1 MTIPTIALNILG
13 PFQLWRGGEPVLIGA
28 KKNRALLAVLAL
40 SPGLSTSRERLAGLL
55 WGDRQDEQA
64 RSSLR
69 QSLALLRKDLGGAE
83 DAILLSRDDAVGL
96 RPGAV
101 WIDVLEFQRL
111 GKSADIIA
119 LRQAAALCRGEFLA
133 DHGGRDNGFENWLSF
148 ERARLKQESVKVFDR
163 LAANET
169 GPEALFAA
177 QRLVA
182 LDPLREAS
190 HRRVM
195 EALFALGD
203 RALALRQFEDLKRLL
218 KSELDVVPAAE
229 TQALAQRIAVVDNA
243 ASVAVPAI
251 TRSPAPHAMA
261 VRPTLAVLPFKN
273 LSGDAAQDYFSD
285 GITDDI
291 ITELS
296 RFRNLQVFARRSTFS
311 YREPSSAGHVGL
323 ELGAS
328 YVLEGSVRKHGTRVR
343 VTVQLSQTATGEQL
357 WAERF
362 DRDQTDILALQEDVA
377 RQIAGTLAIELDGRE
392 LDAAHTKQLDDIRAY
407 EHWLKGKR
415 ILWTEGASNLQAR
428 EHFVRAAEIDP
439 GLARAYAG
447 MGVTYV
453 EEAVQ
458 FPPEDEFRSALAKA
472 YDVSRQAVALDPS
485 ECLGHASLA
494 WSYLYRREYEQALH
508 HVDTALRLNPNDA
521 DMLGNAAYVLAM
533 YGDSDRAVQC
543 GKMAIRLNPRHPEW
557 YTGFM
562 GTALFSAR
570 RYQEGFEVRSRA
582 PDTFYDSRF
591 FGASM
596 LAYLNRL
603 EEARQ
608 WTGIGM
614 RKLEARVGKIRM
626 ARTGAVRLL
635 TDNNP
640 FRTPEDVA
648 HFAEGMRM
656 AGVPS

>member
-1 MTIPTIALNILG
+1 MTDGIALSILG
-13 PFQLWRGGEPVLIGA
+13 PFQLRRGGQPVTVGA
-28 KKNRALLAVLAL
+28 RKNRALLAVLAL
-40 SPGLSTSRERLAGLL
+40 SAGLSASREKLAGIL

-83 DAILLSRDDAVGL
+83 DAILLSRDDAVEL
-96 RPGAV
+96 KPGAM

-111 GKSADIIA
+111 GKFDDIA
-119 LRQAAALCRGEFLA
+119 ELRQAVALYRGEFLE
-133 DHGGRDNGFENWLSF
+133 DHGGRGDGFENWLSF
-148 ERARLKQESVKVFDR
+148 ERARLKQEAVKVFDR
-163 LAANET
+163 LAAREA

-195 EALFALGD
+195 EALAALGD
-203 RALALRQFEDLKRLL
+203 RALALRQFEELKQLL
-218 KSELDVVPAAE
+218 KTELDVAPAAE
-229 TQALAQRIAVVDNA
+229 TQALASKLAAADA
-243 ASVAVPAI
+243 ASPPAI
-251 TRSPAPHAMA
+251 ARSPAPQTVA

-273 LSGDAAQDYFSD
+273 LSGDTAQDFFSD

-296 RFRNLQVFARRSTFS
+296 RFRNLQVFARRSTFI
-311 YREPSSAGHVGL
+311 YREPASAGHAGI

-362 DRDQTDILALQEDVA
+362 DRDQSDILALQEDVA

-392 LDAAHTKQLDDIRAY
+392 LDAARTKHLDDIRAY

-428 EHFVRAAEIDP
+428 EHFMRAAEIDP

-458 FPPEDEFRSALAKA
+458 FPPEDEFRLALAKA
-472 YDVSRQAVALDPS
+472 FDVSRQAVALDPS

-494 WSYLYRREYEQALH
+494 WSYLYRREYEQARH
-508 HVDTALRLNPNDA
+508 HVDTALQLNPNDA

-533 YGDSDRAVQC
+533 YGDGDRAVQS
-543 GKMAIRLNPRHPEW
+543 GKMAMRLNPRHPEW
-557 YTGFM
+557 YAGFM

-570 RYQEGFEVRSRA
+570 RYQEGYEVRSRA

-591 FGASM
+591 FGASI
-596 LAYLNRL
+596 LAYMGRL

-608 WTGIGM
+608 WVEIGM
-614 RKLEARVGKIRM
+614 RKLEARVGKTRIEN
-626 ARTGAVRLL
+626 TGVVQLL

-640 FRTPEDVA
+640 FRKPEDIA

-656 AGVPS
+656 AGVPG